1 MIAGIVANDPL
12 ALGAAYDHY
21 APGIYAYCWSLL
33 SEPAEAADAVH
44 DTFVIAAARLGRLR
58 TPSRLR
64 PWLYAVARNECRR
77 QLWASREAA
86 TLDQDNVGPGEPT
99 DSGGGLD
106 DAELRELVQSALAG
120 LSPDDREA
128 VELSMRHGFYAA
140 DLTDVLGVPRN
151 QAGAL
156 AARAHSR
163 LESALGALLVT
174 RSQQGSCAELAQ
186 ILASSDG
193 ELTPAVREQVARH
206 ISGCDRCGERRR
218 RELSPTALLGML
230 PVPELPPG
238 LRDQMLSLVMD
249 DSPDAAVLRG
259 QLVRRAEPFA
269 RSGFPV
275 PLDRLA
281 TAPGPARFI
290 PAAGVLVAACVVIG
304 GGAVL
309 VANTLHRSGSPAV
322 TALAPQV
329 PSASAAPSASP
340 PAAGQARSGRRSGA
354 QLRHP
359 QAGGTLAASTGTAS
373 PTAGT
378 PRPSKSQKASPS
390 PAKSPSHTPTPTPTP
405 SPSRTPTS
413 TPTPTPTPSQT
424 PTPTPS
430 QTPTPTPSSDPTPTP
445 SGSDTATGPA
455 TAGSA

>member
-33 SEPAEAADAVH
+33 SEPAEAADTVH

-58 TPSRLR
+58 APSRLR

-99 DSGGGLD
+99 DSGGALD
-106 DAELRELVQSALAG
+106 DAELRELVQAALAG

-128 VELSMRHGFYAA
+128 VELSMRHGFYGA
-140 DLTDVLGVPRN
+140 DLADVLGVPRN

-156 AARAHSR
+156 AARAHAQ

-186 ILASSDG
+186 ILASSDD
-193 ELTPAVREQVARH
+193 ERTPAVREQVAQH

-275 PLDRLA
+275 PLAQLA

-290 PAAGVLVAACVVIG
+290 PAAGVLVAACAVIG

-309 VANTLHRSGSPAV
+309 VAATLPQSRSPAV
-322 TALAPQV
+322 TALAPHV
-329 PSASAAPSASP
+329 PSASPAPSASP

-354 QLRHP
+354 QPRQP
-359 QAGGTLAASTGTAS
+359 QAGRTLAASTGTTSA
-373 PTAGT
+373 TAGT
-378 PRPSKSQKASPS
+378 PRPSKSQKASPTPS

-413 TPTPTPTPSQT
+413 TPTPTPTPSQSQT
-424 PTPTPS
+424 P
-430 QTPTPTPSSDPTPTP
+430 TPTPTPSSDPTPTP
-445 SGSDTATGPA
+445 SGSDTTTGPG
-455 TAGSA
+455 TAGSP